1 MKNKTYICSAGVE
14 WVKNSDG
21 ILVVQGNLSQS
32 YLLTGLESALWSW
45 MNLSYNFPRLVSM
58 LAELEG
64 ISRVAAGRKLR
75 QILEDWRG
83 KGILEE
89 REIIHG

>member
-1 MKNKTYICSAGVE
+1 MKNRIYFCPAGVE
-14 WVKNSDG
+14 WVKNTDG
-21 ILVVQGNLSQS
+21 ILVVQGNQGRS

-45 MNLSYNFPRLVSM
+45 MSLSYPYPRLVSM
-58 LAELEG
+58 LAELAG
-64 ISRVAAGRKLR
+64 ISRLAAGRKLM